1 MLPGD
6 RFVLTS
12 DGVHGIVLLREMR
25 EFLVKAK
32 DPSEFVEM
40 IKNCVVE
47 RGPKDNFSL
56 AAVFTS

>member
-1 MLPGD
+1 
-6 RFVLTS
+6 
-12 DGVHGIVLLREMR
+12 MR

-32 DPSEFVEM
+32 DPFEFVEM